1 MKPQP
6 SSATDQGRN
15 QKHDT
20 SGNTVPVEAIPP
32 EQRQEEGVKREFP
45 ESARRPGAADPKV
58 KTDRPGQDAVNQR
71 GLHR

>member
-1 MKPQP
+1 MEPQA

-20 SGNTVPVEAIPP
+20 SGNTVPVESIPP
-32 EQRQEEGVKREFP
+32 DLRREEGVKREFP
-45 ESARRPGAADPKV
+45 ESGRREGTTDPKV
-58 KTDRPGQDAVNQR
+58 KADRPGQNAAEQR